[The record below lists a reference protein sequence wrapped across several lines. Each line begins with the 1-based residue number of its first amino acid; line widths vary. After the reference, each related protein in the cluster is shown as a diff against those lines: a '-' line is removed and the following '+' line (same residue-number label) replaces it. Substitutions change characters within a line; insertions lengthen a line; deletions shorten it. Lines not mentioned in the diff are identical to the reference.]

1 MKITSS
7 FIQNFKKIFKN
18 IGYYI
23 FPPQCPYCDK
33 IIDGQQILCDE
44 CFSRIRFITGN
55 KCYRCG
61 RPLPQSFP
69 DDDGKLLCPKCMS
82 KRPPYDLVRSV
93 FIYDSFSR
101 EAILKLKYAH
111 RSDLRHFFVNYMMRA
126 GVDLFDKSDLIM
138 PVPMY
143 WKRRVKRKYN
153 QATVLAELLSKHTK
167 IPHSATNLCRIRHT
181 QTQTRKSAKD
191 RHKNMKNVFILKNPE
206 QVQGKS
212 ILLIDD
218 VVTTGATVTGCAK
231 ILKKHGAKAVYVLTI
246 AQSINE

>member
-7 FIQNFKKIFKN
+7 FIQNLKKIFKS
-18 IGYYI
+18 IEYYI

-33 IIDGQQILCDE
+33 VINGTQILCDD
-44 CFSRIRFITGN
+44 CFNRIRFITGN

-61 RPLPQSFP
+61 RPLPQSYP
-69 DDDGKLLCPKCMS
+69 SDDGKLLCPKCMS
-82 KRPPYDLVRSV
+82 KRPVYDMIRSV

-126 GVDLFDKSDLIM
+126 GLDLFDKSDLII

-143 WKRRVKRKYN
+143 WKRRIRRKYN
-153 QATVLAELLSKHTK
+153 QATVLAELIAKNTC
-167 IPHSATNLCRIRHT
+167 IPHSAVNLCRIRHT
-181 QTQTRKSAKD
+181 QSQTRKSAKD
-191 RHKNMKNVFILKNPE
+191 RQKNIKNAFILKKPE
-206 QVQGKS
+206 QIKGKS

-218 VVTTGATVTGCAK
+218 VVTTGATVSSCAK
-231 ILKKHGAKAVYVLTI
+231 LLKKNGAKAVYVLTI
-246 AQSINE
+246 AQSIND